1 MADEESG
8 GELGD
13 TQEPPDF
20 EPMRQPRPGRRWKLR
35 LFLGFLVLAA
45 AGAGAGWVYMDDLF
59 PPDDSFETPLIRAD
73 ASPVKVR
80 PISPGGME
88 VPNQDKLVYGRIG
101 DGAPPPGAE
110 RLLPLPETPLPPP
123 GSTAAASKPE
133 TGATPAPAEPPSSPS
148 APENIGKSTEK
159 AAPAAP
165 PPPRVAAKPPPPT
178 VAAKPPVP
186 TVAAKPPVPPPPA
199 EPVTRKVVRKRPFKV
214 QLGAVRS
221 PQRASQEWERLRR
234 KHGDL
239 LRRMELSI
247 TKANLGAAKGVFYR
261 MRAGPIADEAT
272 ARNICAKLAAR
283 KVGCLIVLPGE

>member
-13 TQEPPDF
+13 TPEPPDF

-35 LFLGFLVLAA
+35 LFLVFLVLGA

-101 DGAPPPGAE
+101 DGEPPPGAE

-123 GSTAAASKPE
+123 GSTAAASKIE
-133 TGATPAPAEPPSSPS
+133 TGATPAPAPAEPPSSPS

-165 PPPRVAAKPPPPT
+165 PPPRVAAKPP
-178 VAAKPPVP
+178 
-186 TVAAKPPVPPPPA
+186 VPPPPP

-247 TKANLGAAKGVFYR
+247 TKANLGADKGVFYR